1 MIKYNLNNKVKFL
14 IKILFFYSVIF
25 LKVYADDLTKKTNQV
40 TLGNDDAPVKI
51 KIFSSFTCPH
61 CADFHINVLPEIKEK
76 YLHNNKVQ
84 LIFIDFPLDQPA
96 FNASKLLHCVDK
108 KKQLVFL
115 DHIYERQQRWT
126 SGSNLNEVNNNLK
139 EIVKNLGMNSNQFE
153 KCLNN
158 DEIANKILEGRIEAQ
173 EKYSI
178 NSTPTVII
186 NEKKLEGS
194 VSFKNIKKKI
204 EKII

>member
-1 MIKYNLNNKVKFL
+1 MIKYILNNKVKFL
-14 IKILFFYSVIF
+14 IKILFFYLAIF
-25 LKVYADDLTKKTNQV
+25 LNVYADDLIKKPNQV

-84 LIFIDFPLDQPA
+84 LIFIDFPLDQLA
-96 FNASKLLHCVDK
+96 FNASKLLHCLDK

-115 DHIYERQQRWT
+115 DQIYERQQRWT
-126 SGSNLNEVNNNLK
+126 SGSNLNETNNNLK

-194 VSFKNIKKKI
+194 VSFKNIKKRI